1 MPFGGTINA
10 TETNKAS
17 QALGKQ
23 MTKYE
28 KNIAALGLS
37 ETDARNAI
45 TVTYKKQSY
54 TFYTDGAGLDYFD
67 KNEDQSIGHELF
79 CKVVDDYR
87 KNTLLQALISA
98 GATIVPVKKM
108 DGYKLYKIQG
118 HYELWRGRMTA
129 KNAYRAGFVSN
140 PDNMQD
146 AIYAAQ
152 EEMRYLM
159 AEAI

>member
-1 MPFGGTINA
+1 
-10 TETNKAS
+10 
-17 QALGKQ
+17 

-79 CKVVDDYR
+79 CKLVDEYSAVG
-87 KNTLLQALISA
+87 LLRALINA
-98 GATIVPVKKM
+98 GATIVPVKKA
-108 DGYKLYKIQG
+108 GKYKMYKVQG
-118 HYELWRGRMTA
+118 HYELWHGRMTS
-129 KNAYRAGFVSN
+129 KNGYRAGFVSN
-140 PDNMQD
+140 PDNMQE
-146 AIYAAQ
+146 AIEAAE